1 MASAVDSSARSIA
14 SIAGRQRGVVTR
26 SQLRQAGLSEA
37 AISRQLGSGR
47 LHLLHRGV
55 YLVGHAVPPPLAREL
70 AALLA
75 CGPTAA
81 LSHQTAAAFWRIL
94 PSPDPTTVHVTVPDR
109 RCRPRPGL
117 RTHAHKLDPA
127 DTTTRHG
134 LRLTTPARTLQDLTP
149 LLDPAALERATNEAQ
164 VLGLQVPHRTD
175 TPGLTRSEAERRLL
189 DLLRRAGLPP
199 TATNAKVAGHE
210 VDVLYEEE
218 RLIVEVDGYAFH
230 RTRAAFERD
239 RRRDADLVAAGCRV
253 MRVTWRQL
261 CDEREALVVR
271 LARSLP

>member
-1 MASAVDSSARSIA
+1 MDRSSRVARVA
-14 SIAGRQRGVVTR
+14 ARQRGLITH
-26 SQLRQAGLSEA
+26 
-37 AISRQLGSGR
+37 RQLLDVAVSKSAICRATASGR

-55 YLVGHAVPPPLAREL
+55 YLVGHPVPPPLAREL

-81 LSHQTAAAFWRIL
+81 LSHQTAAALWRIL

-117 RTHAHKLDPA
+117 RTHAHKLDSA

-134 LRLTTPARTLQDLTP
+134 LRLTTAARTLHDLTP
-149 LLDPAALERATNEAQ
+149 LLDLATLERATNEAQ

-175 TPGLTRSEAERRLL
+175 TPGLTRSEAERLLL

-199 TATNAKVAGHE
+199 TATNTKVAGHE

-239 RRRDADLVAAGCRV
+239 RRRDADLVAAGFRV

-261 CDEREALVVR
+261 CDEPEALVVR